1 VSDHG
6 RLEEQTP
13 EEPMA
18 RRKRKR
24 LRRQSRSSSSG
35 GEGRAGNG
43 AALARRESLEGEPNP
58 RSVVRGNPNRG
69 GLRSKPSRPSK
80 RRGRNT
86 AAGNAATRAG
96 SPVREWTQPS

>member
-58 RSVVRGNPNRG
+58 MSFVRGNPNRG

-96 SPVREWTQPS
+96 